1 MATPFPALS
10 YSPSSWALSRNPPS
24 SAFHLT
30 SSLSKFHLSRKSYSC
45 FSIISKPK
53 SKRFN
58 FYVRAEE
65 KSESSSS
72 ASSSVAVVS
81 EEPKNEEPQKK
92 DLVLEGEL
100 SRESGVSGTESK
112 PEAKSD
118 ADEEEK
124 EKLQELDWKSDE
136 EFKKFMGNPSIEAAI
151 KLEKKRTD
159 RKLKELNL
167 ETNDNP
173 IVGFFN
179 KLARDSLSKEKERL
193 EKAEEAFK
201 ALDLNKLKSCFGF
214 DTFFATDVR
223 RFGDGGIFIGNLRK
237 PIEEVIPKL
246 EKKLSEAAGTEVVV
260 WFMEENTNDIKKQAC
275 VVQPKAEMDLQF
287 ESTDLNNAWGYFS
300 AIALFVTTIG
310 TIALTSGFFLKP
322 DATIDDYFRD
332 VVPLFGGF
340 LTILG
345 ISEIATR
352 VTAARYGVKLSPSFL
367 VPSSWTGC
375 LGVVNNYESLLP
387 NKKALFDIPVARTAS
402 AYLTSL
408 VLVVAAFIADGSFNG
423 GDNALYIRPQFFFN
437 NPLLSFIQYVIGPY
451 ADDLGNVLPY
461 AVEGVGVPCDPL
473 AFAGL
478 LGMVVT
484 SLNLLPCGRLEGGR
498 IAQAMFGRSTA
509 NLLSF
514 ATSLLLGIGGLSGS
528 VLCLAWGLFATFFRG
543 GDEIP
548 AKDEITPL
556 GDDRFAWGC
565 VLFLICFLTLFP
577 NVGGTFSSS
586 YFGAPYFRGDF

>member
-1 MATPFPALS
+1 
-10 YSPSSWALSRNPPS
+10 
-24 SAFHLT
+24 
-30 SSLSKFHLSRKSYSC
+30 
-45 FSIISKPK
+45 
-53 SKRFN
+53 
-58 FYVRAEE
+58 
-65 KSESSSS
+65 
-72 ASSSVAVVS
+72 
-81 EEPKNEEPQKK
+81 
-92 DLVLEGEL
+92 
-100 SRESGVSGTESK
+100 
-112 PEAKSD
+112 
-118 ADEEEK
+118 
-124 EKLQELDWKSDE
+124 
-136 EFKKFMGNPSIEAAI
+136 MGNPSIEAAI

-159 RKLKELNL
+159 RKLKELNR
-167 ETNDNP
+167 ETSDNP
-173 IVGFFN
+173 ILGFFN
-179 KLARDSLSKEKERL
+179 KLARDNLSKEKERL

-237 PIEEVIPKL
+237 PIEEAIPTL

-287 ESTDLNNAWGYFS
+287 ESTNLNNAWGYFS
-300 AIALFVTTIG
+300 AITLFVTTIG

-345 ISEIATR
+345 VSEIATR

-387 NKKALFDIPVARTAS
+387 NKRALSDIPVARTAS

-408 VLVVAAFIADGSFNG
+408 VLAVAAFIADGSFNG

-451 ADDLGNVLPY
+451 TDDLGNVLPY

-498 IAQAMFGRSTA
+498 IAQAMFGRGPA

-514 ATSLLLGIGGLSGS
+514 ATSLLLAIGGLSGS
-528 VLCLAWGLFATFFRG
+528 VLCLAWGLFATFLRG

-586 YFGAPYFRGDF
+586 YFGSPYFRGDF

>member
-1 MATPFPALS
+1 MATTSFPALS
-10 YSPSSWALSRNPPS
+10 HSSSSSWVLNRRPHLHSTSHLATPLSNFS
-24 SAFHLT
+24 FSQKSHLGFSLFT
-30 SSLSKFHLSRKSYSC
+30 SPR
-45 FSIISKPK
+45 
-53 SKRFN
+53 SKRFS
-58 FYVRAEE
+58 FYTNAEDKGE
-65 KSESSSS
+65 
-72 ASSSVAVVS
+72 SSVAVVS
-81 EEPKNEEPQKK
+81 EETKTEESQKK
-92 DLVLEGEL
+92 DLILGGE
-100 SRESGVSGTESK
+100 ESGIG
-112 PEAKSD
+112 SD
-118 ADEEEK
+118 DAGKEEEEK
-124 EKLQELDWKSDE
+124 EKEKQQELDWKTDE
-136 EFKKFMGNPSIEAAI
+136 DFKKFMGNPSIEAAI
-151 KLEKKRTD
+151 KLEKKMTD
-159 RKLKELNL
+159 RKLKELNR
-167 ETNDNP
+167 ETSDNP
-173 IVGFFN
+173 IVGLFN
-179 KLARDSLSKEKERL
+179 KLVRDNLSKEKERL
-193 EKAEEAFK
+193 EKAEQSFK
-201 ALDLNKLKSCFGF
+201 ALDLNKLKNCFGF

-237 PIEEVIPKL
+237 PIEEAIPRL
-246 EKKLSEAAGTEVVV
+246 EKKLSESAGTEVVI
-260 WFMEENTNDIKKQAC
+260 WLMEEKTNDITKQAC
-275 VVQPKAEMDLQF
+275 VVQPKTEMDLQF
-287 ESTDLNNAWGYFS
+287 ESTNLSNAWGYFS
-300 AIALFVTTIG
+300 AIALCITTFG

-322 DATIDDYFRD
+322 DATIDDYVRD

-345 ISEIATR
+345 VSEIATR

-408 VLVVAAFIADGSFNG
+408 VLAVAAFIADGSFNG

-451 ADDLGNVLPY
+451 TDDLGNVLPY

-514 ATSLLLGIGGLSGS
+514 ATSLLLGIGGLNGS

-586 YFGAPYFRGDF
+586 YFGSPYFRGDL